1 MSKPFE
7 NSLADF
13 SHVLD
18 FSAEHILYLMNY
30 EYEKLLDNTDIY
42 IKDTEVSLEQK
53 KRRGKEN

>member
-7 NSLADF
+7 NSLAVF

-42 IKDTEVSLEQK
+42 IKDTEV
-53 KRRGKEN
+53 

>member
-18 FSAEHILYLMNY
+18 FSAEHILYLNY

-42 IKDTEVSLEQK
+42 IKDTEV
-53 KRRGKEN
+53 

>member
-1 MSKPFE
+1 MRLRFMSKPFE

-42 IKDTEVSLEQK
+42 IKDTEV
-53 KRRGKEN
+53 